1 MKQQRS
7 VETQQKILQAAMDL
21 LLKGDDTELR
31 ISDVCKL
38 TGNTTTSIYAYF
50 ESRQGLIDE
59 AYLELYRLISISL
72 QETLVNNLK
81 NSTSGH
87 EFVQLV
93 KANRDTGSEMVVK
106 FRSVWMRVNGL
117 AMARGDFNEKLK
129 PVKKEFNT
137 AASVEF
143 AKYQATGVISK
154 RFSSHELP
162 ALLSGMILIRGI
174 AEETGV
180 GLLDDD
186 FYVMTKIFCDD

>member
-1 MKQQRS
+1 
-7 VETQQKILQAAMDL
+7 MDL
-21 LLKGDDTELR
+21 LLKKDDTELR
-31 ISDVCKL
+31 ISDVCKR
-38 TGNTTTSIYAYF
+38 TDNTATSIYAYF
-50 ESRQGLIDE
+50 GSRQGLIDE
-59 AYLELYRLISISL
+59 AYLELYRMISVAL

-81 NSTSGH
+81 NSTTGH

-93 KANRDTGSEMVVK
+93 KANRDTESEMVVK
-106 FRSVWMRVNGL
+106 FRSVWMRVNVL
-117 AMARGDFNEKLK
+117 AMARVDFNEKLK
-129 PVKKEFNT
+129 PVKKEFNS

-154 RFSSHELP
+154 RFSSQELP

-174 AEETGV
+174 AEETGI

>member
-7 VETQQKILQAAMDL
+7 VETRQKILQVAIDL

-31 ISDVCKL
+31 ISDVCKV
-38 TGNTTTSIYAYF
+38 TDSTATSIYAYF
-50 ESRQGLIDE
+50 GSRQGLIDE
-59 AYLELYRLISISL
+59 AYLELYRIISIAL
-72 QETLVNNLK
+72 QETLVHNLK

-93 KANRDTGSEMVVK
+93 KANRVSESEMVVK
-106 FRSVWMRVNGL
+106 FRSVGMRVDGL

-143 AKYQATGVISK
+143 AKYQATGIISK
-154 RFSSHELP
+154 RFSPQELP

-186 FYVMTKIFCDD
+186 FYAMTKIFCDD

>member
-1 MKQQRS
+1 VKQQRS

-50 ESRQGLIDE
+50 KSRQGLIDE

-72 QETLVNNLK
+72 QEMLVNNLK

-93 KANRDTGSEMVVK
+93 KTNRDTESEMVVK